1 MTAFNRAEA
10 RIDLDRITANVAYLK
25 NMAGVDLMA
34 VVKAD
39 AYGHGLVT
47 TARAALAG
55 GATYLGVALLEEA
68 IALRDAG
75 ITAPILAWLVPPGT
89 DYTSAVEHDI
99 DLAASSI
106 IALEEIGA
114 VTSSHRPRIHL
125 EVDTGMTR
133 GGFLTEWG
141 KLDAHHVANV
151 DIVGIFSHFARADE
165 PDEDQNRVQRNRFVE
180 MVATLESFGYTNI
193 LRHLSNSAATLKDP
207 DSAFDMVRV
216 GIAIYGLTPDVH
228 TLGASASLGLNAAMS
243 LHAKLHLVKEV
254 PANSPVGY
262 GATAIT
268 DRYTKLGIVAMGY
281 ADGIPRIAQGAGIF
295 VCGKRAPIIG
305 RVSMDQFV
313 VDLGPES
320 TAISGDWVEVF
331 GDGIAGGYTAEDWG
345 NASGSINYEI
355 VTRIGPRVPRIY
367 RSQSSVTD

>member
-1 MTAFNRAEA
+1 MTTFNRAEA

-39 AYGHGLVT
+39 AYGHGLVP

-75 ITAPILAWLVPPGT
+75 ITAPILAWLVPPGS

-114 VTSSHRPRIHL
+114 ATSSHRPRIHL

-216 GIAIYGLTPDVH
+216 GIAMYGLTPAVH
-228 TLGASASLGLNAAMS
+228 TLGTSSSLGLKAAMS
-243 LHAKLHLVKEV
+243 LHAKLHLVKDV

-281 ADGIPRIAQGAGIF
+281 ADGIPRKAQGAGIF
-295 VCGKRAPIIG
+295 VHGKRAPIIG

-320 TAISGDWVEVF
+320 QAISGEWVEVF
-331 GDGIAGGYTAEDWG
+331 GDGVDGGYTAEDWG
-345 NASGSINYEI
+345 SVSGSINYEI